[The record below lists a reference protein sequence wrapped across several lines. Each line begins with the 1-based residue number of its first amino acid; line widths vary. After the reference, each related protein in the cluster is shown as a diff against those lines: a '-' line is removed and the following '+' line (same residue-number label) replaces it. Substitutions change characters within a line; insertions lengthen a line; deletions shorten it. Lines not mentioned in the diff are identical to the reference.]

1 MIFSHRSLTHPAR
14 AIWALMLVAWNARL
28 YVPVERAGAAS
39 TEVEA
44 QLRFLH
50 RALDEGAASRAQ
62 RLFPE
67 GFVFSWALYGLTQAE
82 RGLALPA
89 VAPARAEALAEARRA
104 LAILDSDEA
113 KESFDP
119 DLVPRYGAFYAG
131 WTTWLRA
138 KVVRLA
144 GANATHAEKRHLD
157 TDVERLVVA
166 LDQPRIPFLD
176 SYAGRAWPG
185 DSVVCLAALREAA
198 LDEAIGNGSDPFIKR
213 WLAETRPWR
222 DPRTGL
228 LPHEIDT
235 STGRVVQGPRGT
247 SAALM
252 AAMLP
257 LLDEEVGHAHYEL
270 FRRHFVVSRLGLP
283 GVREL
288 LPETPGA
295 ADEDSGPLLLG
306 VSLSASAVAIAAARA
321 NGDATLADAL
331 ARTADFVG
339 ATPSRPGEKQYLL
352 GALPLADAFIVW
364 SKATP
369 MSATR
374 AVASAASF
382 PRPGWRL
389 GVHAICALLALWPWR
404 RAFRGWPPHV

>member
-1 MIFSHRSLTHPAR
+1 MGFSHRSLTYMGR
-14 AIWALMLVAWNARL
+14 AIWAAMLVAWNVRL

-39 TEVEA
+39 AEVEA

-50 RALDEGAASRAQ
+50 RALDDGAASRAQ

-89 VAPARAEALAEARRA
+89 GAPARAEALSQARRA

-119 DLVPRYGAFYAG
+119 GLVPRYGAFYAG

-138 KVVRLA
+138 RVVRLA
-144 GANATHAEKRHLD
+144 GSAATTAETWRLAG
-157 TDVERLVVA
+157 DVGALARA
-166 LDQPRIPFLD
+166 LDGSRVPFLE
-176 SYAGRAWPG
+176 SYADRAWPA
-185 DSVVCLAALREAA
+185 DNVVCLAALSESSYDT
-198 LDEAIGNGSDPFIKR
+198 LVKW
-213 WLAETRPWR
+213 WLTETRPWR

-228 LPHEIDT
+228 FPHEIDT
-235 STGRVVQGPRGT
+235 STGKVVQGPRGT
-247 SAALM
+247 SAAFM

-257 LLDEEVGHAHYEL
+257 LLDEEVGHAQYRF
-270 FRRHFVVSRLGLP
+270 FRRQFIVSRLGLP
-283 GVREL
+283 GVREF
-288 LPETPGA
+288 LPETPGT

-352 GALPLADAFIVW
+352 GALPLADAFIAW
-364 SKATP
+364 SKARA
-369 MSATR
+369 MAATS
-374 AVASAASF
+374 AVAGAASF
-382 PRPGWRL
+382 PRPGWQL
-389 GVHAICALLALWPWR
+389 GVHALSALAAFWPWR
-404 RAFRGWPPHV
+404 RALRGWPPRV

>member
-1 MIFSHRSLTHPAR
+1 MVPVPRILTITGR
-14 AIWALMLVAWNARL
+14 VVWAVMLFAWNARL

-39 TEVEA
+39 AEVEA
-44 QLRFLH
+44 ELRFLH
-50 RALDEGAASRAQ
+50 RALDDGAASRAQ

-89 VAPARAEALAEARRA
+89 GAPARAEALAEARRA
-104 LAILDSDEA
+104 LAVLDSDEA

-119 DLVPRYGAFYAG
+119 NLVPRYGAFYAG

-144 GANATHAEKRHLD
+144 GGRAARPVESKRLFQD
-157 TDVERLVVA
+157 ARALTDAWDRRRL
-166 LDQPRIPFLD
+166 PFLE
-176 SYAGRAWPG
+176 SYAGRAWPA
-185 DSVVCLAALREAA
+185 DNVVCLAALREVSGTPDGLA
-198 LDEAIGNGSDPFIKR
+198 KW
-213 WLAETRPWR
+213 WLIETRPWR
-222 DPRTGL
+222 DARTRL
-228 LPHEIDT
+228 FPHEIDT

-247 SAALM
+247 SAAFM

-270 FRRHFVVSRLGLP
+270 FRRDFIVSRLGLP
-283 GVREL
+283 GVREF
-288 LPETPGA
+288 LPETPGT

-321 NGDATLADAL
+321 NGDAELADAL

-352 GALPLADAFIVW
+352 GALPLADAFIAW

-369 MSATR
+369 MSATH
-374 AVASAASF
+374 AVASAASL

-404 RAFRGWPPHV
+404 RALRGWPPRV